1 MLLCTL
7 LAVALLAGE
16 SNQPSRIPSAH
27 PRGVSVSGRVTD
39 TSGAGVPGA
48 PVTARRVAT
57 GQTFETATDGG
68 GRYTF
73 ENLAPGGYEI
83 AVALH
88 GFATAQQDVTLGT
101 RAVIVDLVLRPGA
114 LAEELDV
121 LGSRMAGSEEMLRR
135 IPGSIDL
142 LTRDALDRAHV
153 FTTSEALRQVPGI
166 NVRDEEGFG
175 LRPNIGVRG
184 LNPTRSSKV
193 LLLEDGVPTTFAPY
207 GDNAS
212 YYHPPIDRFARVE
225 VLKGSSQIAYG
236 PVTIGA
242 AINYVTPEPPQQ
254 TSVAASVVAGTREYL
269 NADASIGGT
278 WKGTGLFVGILR
290 KQGDG
295 ARDNVH
301 AGLTDVLGKVT
312 RQLTSTQNL
321 TFKANYYG
329 EDSQVTYSGLRE
341 SEYRDNP
348 RQNMFVSD
356 AFEGDRVGGSAVY
369 RALVGSRVA
378 LTTTVYGSQFER
390 NWWRQSSNSAQR
402 PNDAADPG
410 CGGMANLNVTC
421 GNEGRLRRYTHG
433 GVEPRARVGFGIA
446 GVPQE
451 TDLGVRFH
459 VERQYRRQANGDTPL
474 ARTGLLVEDNR
485 RTTDAFSAFVQHR
498 VLAGAWTITPGL
510 RVERVG
516 HTRTNRLLD
525 VSGEST
531 LAELVPGLGLSY
543 APSASSTIFAGVHR
557 GFAPPRV
564 EDVISNSTGGVVELD
579 PERSWN
585 YEIGGR
591 SRLGVLHVDGALF
604 RMDYENQIVAAS
616 LAGGSG
622 AALTN
627 GGETLH
633 QGVEVGLTG
642 DWEAIR
648 ASAHG
653 AYTRLA
659 LTWLPVARF
668 TGRRFSGVTGFGSV
682 SVAGNRLPYAPETTA
697 MIAFGYRHRSGF
709 DAQIEA
715 QHVSDQFSDDLNTIA
730 GTPDGQRGLIPAY
743 TYWNAA
749 ATWRVPHGGSIFLT
763 VKNLAD
769 QTFIVDRARGIL
781 PGHPRL
787 VQIGTSW
794 RF

>member
-1 MLLCTL
+1 MLLCSL
-7 LAVALLAGE
+7 LAAACLT
-16 SNQPSRIPSAH
+16 SNVTQPTRAPVDSRSGDI
-27 PRGVSVSGRVTD
+27 GGRVTD

-48 PVTARRVAT
+48 PVTLRRLANGESRQAV
-57 GQTFETATDGG
+57 TDEG

-73 ENLAPGGYEI
+73 EDLAPGGYEI
-83 AVALH
+83 AVALP
-88 GFATAQQDVTLGT
+88 GFATTQQDVTLGA
-101 RAVIVDLVLRPGA
+101 RAVTVDLVLRPGV

-142 LTRDALDRAHV
+142 LTRDALERSHV
-153 FTTSEALRQVPGI
+153 FTTSEALRKVPGV
-166 NVRDEEGFG
+166 NVRDEEGLG

-242 AINYVTPEPPQQ
+242 AINYVTPEPPPGP
-254 TSVAASVVAGTREYL
+254 SVAASVTGGNRDYVNG
-269 NADASIGGT
+269 DASFGGT
-278 WKGTGLFVGILR
+278 WNGTGLFAGILR
-290 KQGDG
+290 KQADG
-295 ARDNVH
+295 ARDH
-301 AGLTDVLGKVT
+301 LHSDLTDVTAKVT
-312 RQLTSTQNL
+312 HQVTPTQNL
-321 TFKANYYG
+321 TVKANYYG

-341 SEYRDNP
+341 SEYLENP
-348 RQNMFVSD
+348 RQNPFLND
-356 AFEGDRVGGSAVY
+356 AFEGDRVGASAVY
-369 RALVGSRVA
+369 RALLGGRVA

-390 NWWRQSSNSAQR
+390 NWWRQSSNSSQR
-402 PNDAADPG
+402 PNDSADPA
-410 CGGMANLNVTC
+410 CGGMANLSLTC

-433 GVEPRARVGFGIA
+433 GVEPRARVGFGLG

-451 TDLGVRFH
+451 TDVGLRFH
-459 VERQYRRQANGDTPL
+459 TERQNRRQANGDTPL
-474 ARTGLLVEDNR
+474 ARSGVLVEDNL
-485 RTTDAFSAFVQHR
+485 RTTDAFSAFAQHR
-498 VLAGAWTITPGL
+498 VLAGSWTITPGL
-510 RVERVG
+510 RIERVR
-516 HTRTNRLLD
+516 HSRTNRLIN
-525 VSGEST
+525 VSGEET
-531 LAELVPGLGLSY
+531 LTELLPGLGVSY
-543 APSASSTIFAGVHR
+543 APSPETTIFTGVHR
-557 GFAPPRV
+557 GFAPPRA
-564 EDVISNSTGGVVELD
+564 EDVINNSTGGVVELD

-591 SRLGVLHVDGALF
+591 AGFGAVRVDGAVF
-604 RMDYENQIVAAS
+604 RMDYENQIVPAS
-616 LAGGSG
+616 LAGGTG

-642 DWEAIR
+642 DWESIA
-648 ASAHG
+648 ATAHG

-668 TGRRFSGVTGFGSV
+668 TGTRFSNVSGSGSV
-682 SVAGNRLPYAPETTA
+682 SVSGNRLPYAPESTVT
-697 MIAFGYRHRSGF
+697 IALGYRHRAGL

-715 QHVSDQFSDDLNTIA
+715 QHVGDQFGDDLNTVV

-749 ATWRVPHGGSIFLT
+749 ATWRLTRGGSIFLT
-763 VKNLAD
+763 VKNLFD
-769 QTFIVDRARGIL
+769 DTFIVDRARGIL

-787 VQIGTSW
+787 FQIGTSW

>member
-1 MLLCTL
+1 MLLC
-7 LAVALLAGE
+7 ALLALTLLTGD
-16 SNQPSRIPSAH
+16 SSQSTGAPLVSRTT
-27 PRGVSVSGRVTD
+27 SVSGRVTD
-39 TSGAGVPGA
+39 ISGAGVAGA
-48 PVTARRVAT
+48 RLTLRRLAT
-57 GQTFETATDGG
+57 GESRETVTDGT
-68 GRYTF
+68 GRYAF
-73 ENLAPGGYEI
+73 GDLAPGGYEI
-83 AVALH
+83 AVALP
-88 GFATAQQDVTLGT
+88 GFTTTQQDLNLGA
-101 RAVIVDLVLRPGA
+101 RAVTVDLVLRPGV

-142 LTRDALDRAHV
+142 LTRDALERSHV
-153 FTTSEALRQVPGI
+153 FTTSEALRKVPGV
-166 NVRDEEGFG
+166 NVRDEEGLG

-242 AINYVTPEPPQQ
+242 AINYVTPEPPPGP
-254 TSVAASVVAGTREYL
+254 SVAASVTGGNRDYL
-269 NADASIGGT
+269 NGDASFGGT
-278 WKGTGLFVGILR
+278 WNGTGLFAGILR
-290 KQGDG
+290 RQADG
-295 ARDNVH
+295 ARDHVH
-301 AGLTDVLGKVT
+301 SDLTDVTAKVT
-312 RQLTSTQNL
+312 HQVTPTQNL
-321 TFKANYYG
+321 TVKANYYG

-341 SEYRDNP
+341 NEYLANP
-348 RQNMFVSD
+348 RQNPFVND
-356 AFEGDRVGGSAVY
+356 AFEGDRVGASAVY
-369 RALVGSRVA
+369 RALLAGRIA

-390 NWWRQSSNSAQR
+390 NWWRQSSNSSQR
-402 PNDAADPG
+402 PNDSADPT
-410 CGGMANLNVTC
+410 CGGMANLSLTC

-433 GVEPRARVGFGIA
+433 GVEPRARIGFGLG

-451 TDLGVRFH
+451 TDVGLRFH
-459 VERQYRRQANGDTPL
+459 TERQNRRQANGDAPL
-474 ARTGLLVEDNR
+474 ARSGVLVEDNL
-485 RTTDAFSAFVQHR
+485 RTTDAFSAFAQHR
-498 VLAGAWTITPGL
+498 VLAGSWTITPGL
-510 RVERVG
+510 RMEHVR
-516 HTRTNRLLD
+516 HTRTNRLID
-525 VSGEST
+525 VSGEEALT
-531 LAELVPGLGLSY
+531 QLLPGLGVSY
-543 APSASSTIFAGVHR
+543 APSPGTTIFTGVHR
-557 GFAPPRV
+557 GFAPPRA
-564 EDVISNSTGGVVELD
+564 EDVINNSTGGVIELD

-591 SRLGVLHVDGALF
+591 ATLGAVRVDGALF
-604 RMDYENQIVAAS
+604 RMDYENQIVPAS
-616 LAGGSG
+616 LAGGTG

-642 DWEAIR
+642 DWESIA
-648 ASAHG
+648 ATAHG

-668 TGRRFSGVTGFGSV
+668 TGTRFSNVSGFGSV
-682 SVAGNRLPYAPETTA
+682 SVSGNRLPYAPESTVT
-697 MIAFGYRHRSGF
+697 IALGYRHRAGL

-715 QHVSDQFSDDLNTIA
+715 QHVGDQFGDDLNTVV

-749 ATWRVPHGGSIFLT
+749 ATWRLTRGGSIFLT
-763 VKNLAD
+763 VKNLFD
-769 QTFIVDRARGIL
+769 GTFIVDRARGIL